1 MKHVVFKG
9 VLLYNG
15 TIKQMK
21 EISVFRQMR
30 RIKQQ
35 QSDEV
40 CISILEEQMRGAL
53 AVHGEDGYPYAFP
66 MDYIYKDGKIYFHCA
81 REGHK
86 IDALKAD
93 NRVSFCVYNEGFRR
107 EGEWALNITSVVIF
121 GRIRFITD
129 ENEALTLCRKLG
141 EKYIPTGEELDRE
154 LERSFK
160 RVQMLELTIDHMT
173 GKLVNES

>member
-1 MKHVVFKG
+1 
-9 VLLYNG
+9 
-15 TIKQMK
+15 
-21 EISVFRQMR
+21 
-30 RIKQQ
+30 
-35 QSDEV
+35 
-40 CISILEEQMRGAL
+40 
-53 AVHGEDGYPYAFP
+53 

-93 NRVSFCVYNEGFRR
+93 DRVSFCVYNEGFRR

-129 ENEALTLCRKLG
+129 DREALAVCRELG

-154 LERSFK
+154 LERSF
-160 RVQMLELTIDHMT
+160 RHVQMLELTIDHMT